1 MEKNTRFDEAFRD
14 SIATINREG
23 RREYVFPK
31 KPGGKLYNYRLV
43 VSWFLLTVLFLMPFI
58 RFHGEPYF
66 IIDIINRRFI
76 SFGQVFWPQDTYLF
90 AIMMLTLV
98 VFIVVFT
105 VSLGRLWC
113 GWACPQTIFLEMLF
127 RKIEYF
133 IDGNPSQQRKLKK
146 QSWNGEKIWKRSFK
160 FIIFIVLA
168 MMISAT
174 LFSWFIGTEQLLKI
188 AGQPFS
194 ENRSTIIAMLLLA
207 GFMLFI
213 YSWFREQVC
222 VILCPYGRLQSVL
235 LDANTILVAY
245 DYQRGEPHGNYT
257 KDEDR
262 SEAVKGDC
270 IDCKACVE
278 VCPTAIDIRNG
289 TQLECINCTAC
300 IDACNHTMERI
311 GKPKGLIRFDSEK
324 GISTG
329 EKVHFNGRLTAYIVV
344 LAALFIFLLFLIF
357 SRADV
362 ETTILRTPGLLFQRQ
377 PNGLISNLYNIKVVN
392 KKREK
397 FTLEV
402 RLLSPKGEI
411 QMPSG
416 KMVVKEAASTED
428 LFFVVLSESLAK
440 GEIPIKL
447 GIFSGEK
454 LIEKIE
460 VTFVGENRIGTKY
473 LNEQKQ

>member
-1 MEKNTRFDEAFRD
+1 MEKDTSFDEAFRD

-31 KPGGKLYNYRLV
+31 KPGGKLHNYRLV
-43 VSWFLLTVLFLMPFI
+43 VSWLLLAVFFLMPFV

-76 SFGQVFWPQDTYLF
+76 LFGQVFWPQDTYLF
-90 AIMMLTLV
+90 AIMMLTLI
-98 VFIVVFT
+98 VFLVVFT
-105 VSLGRLWC
+105 VTLGRLWC
-113 GWACPQTIFLEMLF
+113 GWACPQTIFMEMLF

-133 IDGNPSQQRKLKK
+133 IDGNASLQRKLKK
-146 QSWNGEKIWKRSFK
+146 QTWNGEKIWKRSVK
-160 FIIFIVLA
+160 FIIFIALA
-168 MMISAT
+168 LIISAT
-174 LFSWFIGTEQLLKI
+174 LFSWFIGTKQLFKI
-188 AGQPFS
+188 PEQPFS
-194 ENRSTIIAMLLLA
+194 ENRSAIIGILLVA
-207 GFMLFI
+207 GFLLFV

-245 DYQRGEPHGNYT
+245 DYNKGEPRGAYR
-257 KDEDR
+257 KDENR
-262 SEAVKGDC
+262 RELGKGDC

-311 GKPKGLIRFDSEK
+311 GKPKDLIRFDSEN

-329 EKVHFNGRLTAYIVV
+329 EKVRFNGRLAAYIVV
-344 LAALFIFLLFLIF
+344 LIALFTFLLFLIF
-357 SRADV
+357 NRADV
-362 ETTILRTPGLLFQRQ
+362 ETTILRTPGLLFQKQ
-377 PNGLISNLYNIKVVN
+377 PGGQISNLYNIKVVN

-397 FTLEV
+397 FTLDV

-416 KMVVKEAASTED
+416 KMVVKEAALTED
-428 LFFVVLSESLAK
+428 VFFVVLPESGAK

-447 GIFSGEK
+447 GVFSGEK

-460 VTFVGENRIGTKY
+460 VTFVGEN
-473 LNEQKQ
+473 